1 MDNRQCYL
9 ACYSSGPILV
19 AKARAFENAC
29 LAGTI
34 IASLFEHSALMPE
47 RSAVRR
53 LMTGISA
60 AQMVNRK
67 ASICA
72 AARGRGPT
80 AREPLTEG
88 GLEKPRLD
96 GLLLVVLA
104 NYSNAVITKQQSRS
118 LQSGLRNRHKQQPAP
133 LIEL

>member
-1 MDNRQCYL
+1 M
-9 ACYSSGPILV
+9 
-19 AKARAFENAC
+19 
-29 LAGTI
+29 
-34 IASLFEHSALMPE
+34 ASLFEHSALMPE
-47 RSAVRR
+47 QSAVRKFL
-53 LMTGISA
+53 LMTGIGASPPIGA
-60 AQMVNRK
+60 RNRKTSSRAQKVNRQGI
-67 ASICA
+67 ICA

-96 GLLLVVLA
+96 GLLMVVLA

-118 LQSGLRNRHKQQPAP
+118 LQSGLRNRRKQQPAP